1 MDLTLDINNELY
13 PLKTGEKFTFILT
26 PTISLDGSA
35 DDGTFEYSKKE
46 TLADRYDYVMYG
58 RVYKFDE
65 NGKSKLAIYI
75 SFGGLLLRLEG
86 EPRHI
91 NSIKIGSNIYL
102 LMKKM

>member
-1 MDLTLDINNELY
+1 MTLDINSELY
-13 PLKTGEKFTFILT
+13 PLKNGEKFTLILT
-26 PTISLDGSA
+26 PSISLDGSA

-46 TLADRYDYVMYG
+46 TLADRYDYVMFG

-65 NGKSKLAIYI
+65 NGPSKLSLYV

-86 EPRHI
+86 EARHI
-91 NSIKIGSNIYL
+91 NAIKVGSNIYL